1 MVTPGDGIPKPRSL
15 KKFQIRL
22 KMQSNFL
29 QAIQMAEKS
38 RQERFQKIANLLA
51 ELPDDF
57 DWSELEDQL
66 KQN

>member
-1 MVTPGDGIPKPRSL
+1 MN
-15 KKFQIRL
+15 
-22 KMQSNFL
+22 QSPL
-29 QAIQMAEKS
+29 YQALMLAEQS

-66 KQN
+66 NQN

>member
-1 MVTPGDGIPKPRSL
+1 
-15 KKFQIRL
+15 
-22 KMQSNFL
+22 MQSNFL
-29 QAIQMAEKS
+29 QALQMAEKS
-38 RQERFQKIANLLA
+38 RQERLQKIANLLA